1 MRRLL
6 FFTVIASLLL
16 GMTSAQ
22 VSGDASYHL
31 RAMEWNVENLFDTVH
46 DEGFLDE
53 AFLPQ
58 GQYQWTS
65 SRYWRKLDELS
76 KVIAAVADEGGVPD
90 FIGLCEVENDSVLT
104 TLSRRSAL
112 RGLGYDYVITQ
123 CEDARGIDVAL
134 LYQPMRFR
142 LLASQSF
149 RVPSR
154 EQGLR
159 PTRDILYAKGL
170 TIVGD
175 SATGEMYL
183 DTLHVLV
190 AHLPSRVGGHA
201 SDQNRKLAA
210 ATLWNV
216 VDSLMTYTTTA
227 RGAQPRVMV
236 MGDFNADASDR
247 IFRETPLQL
256 TDERSAQG
264 TYCFRGLWQWLDH
277 ILVSSSI
284 GIVAPARPVRLPWLL
299 EADKSYDGEM
309 PRRTFRG
316 PTYHGG
322 ISDHLPIILDFR

>member
-1 MRRLL
+1 MR
-6 FFTVIASLLL
+6 
-16 GMTSAQ
+16 
-22 VSGDASYHL
+22 
-31 RAMEWNVENLFDTVH
+31 
-46 DEGFLDE
+46 
-53 AFLPQ
+53 
-58 GQYQWTS
+58 
-65 SRYWRKLDELS
+65 
-76 KVIAAVADEGGVPD
+76 
-90 FIGLCEVENDSVLT
+90 
-104 TLSRRSAL
+104 
-112 RGLGYDYVITQ
+112 TQ

-134 LYQPMRFR
+134 LYQPMRFH

-159 PTRDILYAKGL
+159 PTRDILYAKGVTL
-170 TIVGD
+170 VGD
-175 SATGEMYL
+175 SATGECYV

-190 AHLPSRVGGHA
+190 VHLPSRVGGHA
-201 SDQNRKLAA
+201 GDQNRKLAA

-216 VDSLMTYTTTA
+216 VDSLQTHTTTT
-227 RGAQPRVMV
+227 R
-236 MGDFNADASDR
+236 DASDR